1 MSDEELTRLIDLIY
15 HEEEREQ
22 SKGWRGLMQLE
33 DVDVIGLILD
43 RKHWP
48 NIKDTGYNLGCIDG
62 LYDYISSFLDRDIE
76 ESEDS
81 FDRIGLITEL
91 LYALDDETTVIL
103 LLDIL
108 FNSENSYLRQEIAD
122 EMFGLGGRI
131 YLGCRHLDEINDIVK
146 YIHEFRRILVS
157 LNMSLYLPGITA
169 AHFLEDAIVEGWHK
183 DKSWPKGE
191 KNLSTNLDS
200 LIIMALEEDY
210 TIDICWG
217 FVFEE
222 TNIFQK
228 HEDDGHYGFHYLV
241 HPYGL
246 PEGGVNIDRDALLG
260 LANID
265 SMASNILDYTV
276 QDTDWGERWYFGD
289 S

>member
-1 MSDEELTRLIDLIY
+1 M
-15 HEEEREQ
+15 
-22 SKGWRGLMQLE
+22 
-33 DVDVIGLILD
+33 
-43 RKHWP
+43 
-48 NIKDTGYNLGCIDG
+48 
-62 LYDYISSFLDRDIE
+62 YDYISSFLDRDIE

-81 FDRIGLITEL
+81 FDRIGLITKL

-122 EMFGLGGRI
+122 GMFGYGGRI

-169 AHFLEDAIVEGWHK
+169 AGFLADAIEEWRDWAITGRWAITVRMN
-183 DKSWPKGE
+183 DDRWPKGK

-210 TIDICWG
+210 IIDICWD
-217 FVFEE
+217 EMIKIP
-222 TNIFQK
+222 NIFQI
-228 HEDDGHYGFHYLV
+228 HEDDGHYGLHYLV
-241 HPYGL
+241 HPYDQ
-246 PEGGVNIDRDALLG
+246 NRFIDRAALVG

-265 SMASNILDYTV
+265 NMANDILDYTV
-276 QDTDWGERWYFGD
+276 KGMDWGERWYFGD